1 LQRYFG
7 QIRSL
12 FNHGCIKTNYNQ
24 TNNQRKTKLLWQ
36 IWIDT
41 VTAVIRSLLLDQDW
55 IIHPEYV
62 LKISFFKGSHI
73 SCVISIITLGKVKYN
88 LKYTM
93 RNCALWKNW
102 LKHSWQKQDK

>member
-1 LQRYFG
+1 
-7 QIRSL
+7 
-12 FNHGCIKTNYNQ
+12 
-24 TNNQRKTKLLWQ
+24 
-36 IWIDT
+36 
-41 VTAVIRSLLLDQDW
+41 
-55 IIHPEYV
+55 V

-102 LKHSWQKQDK
+102 LKRSWQKQDK